1 MEDKFADTISQFG
14 FQAEVVT
21 PGGRRFPP
29 LCRHLTLIGSDLDKK
44 KLLCRHFTLIGDR
57 NGLCSGPVFT
67 PRPTT
72 MWFALVSK
80 SWSPDT
86 QIQWHAKAALR
97 STQIILGLIIPGMGL
112 TTALLI
118 LCGYAAWNPVS
129 RRYLDRVSFRLL
141 IHALLAQYVPLLLSN
156 DFNPSSQPYL
166 WRGFYFRLS
175 HRSPRL
181 AVRPLVFLH

>member
-112 TTALLI
+112 TTAHTVRIRGMESCLATLP
-118 LCGYAAWNPVS
+118 GSGEFPSAHTRFVS
-129 RRYLDRVSFRLL
+129 TVCPTS
-141 IHALLAQYVPLLLSN
+141 AQ
-156 DFNPSSQPYL
+156 
-166 WRGFYFRLS
+166 
-175 HRSPRL
+175 
-181 AVRPLVFLH
+181 